1 VGLRV
6 REIKAGVERDAKKK
20 GESVKDKKDKQGDKE
35 KRKQKKLMERNEGE
49 E

>member
-20 GESVKDKKDKQGDKE
+20 GRNVENMKDKQEDKE
-35 KRKQKKLMERNEGE
+35 KRKQKELTERNEGKR
-49 E
+49 